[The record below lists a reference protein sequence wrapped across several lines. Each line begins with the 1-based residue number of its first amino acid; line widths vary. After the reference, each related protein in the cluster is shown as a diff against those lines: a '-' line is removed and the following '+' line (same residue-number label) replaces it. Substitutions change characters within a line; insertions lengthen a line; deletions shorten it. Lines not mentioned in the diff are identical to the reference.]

1 MLAEDQGGEQHGD
14 RRERL
19 DRTAERDQA
28 IRGTER
34 GTQGATLAH
43 DRKVA
48 AMLRLDDAATNQA
61 DECGCVGSL
70 VDGDAERRLP
80 H

>member
-1 MLAEDQGGEQHGD
+1 MCSSDL
-14 RRERL
+14 
-19 DRTAERDQA
+19 
-28 IRGTER
+28 
-34 GTQGATLAH
+34 
-43 DRKVA
+43 RKVA

-70 VDGDAERRLP
+70 VDGDAERRLL